1 MENYNSQSTQ
11 FDLSFEKY
19 IKRSPISIFS
29 KDNVIGKD
37 NIEDLICPICF
48 YVLKNPISCSSNKN
62 AHSFCKEC
70 IDHYLNENDNDKCP
84 ICKLKFEY
92 KNNNELIDSL
102 NKLSF
107 ECFFKK
113 EGCKDILSYSEYLNH
128 INICKY
134 NNNIQYKCNIK
145 KYNYNK
151 KEFEICGYIG
161 NKIKIEQHFK
171 KCGLIKF
178 NCLFCNK
185 FFLQMDIEEH
195 VTNKCK
201 IIFEKYA
208 NGDKYFGEKSNNLKE
223 GYGIYFY
230 SNGGEYE
237 GQFKNDMKEGFGIDN
252 TNEDY
257 YIGEFKK
264 GLREGYGIVYY
275 SEEIRYEGEFK
286 NDKKEGYGIDYYSN
300 GDRYEG
306 EFKNNK
312 KRRIWF

>member
-48 YVLKNPISCSSNKN
+48 YVISCSSNKN

-185 FFLQMDIEEH
+185 IFLQMDIEEH

-201 IIFEKYA
+201 IIFE
-208 NGDKYFGEKSNNLKE
+208 NMQMEINILEKKV
-223 GYGIYFY
+223 I
-230 SNGGEYE
+230 
-237 GQFKNDMKEGFGIDN
+237 I
-252 TNEDY
+252 
-257 YIGEFKK
+257 
-264 GLREGYGIVYY
+264 
-275 SEEIRYEGEFK
+275 
-286 NDKKEGYGIDYYSN
+286 
-300 GDRYEG
+300 
-306 EFKNNK
+306 
-312 KRRIWF
+312 